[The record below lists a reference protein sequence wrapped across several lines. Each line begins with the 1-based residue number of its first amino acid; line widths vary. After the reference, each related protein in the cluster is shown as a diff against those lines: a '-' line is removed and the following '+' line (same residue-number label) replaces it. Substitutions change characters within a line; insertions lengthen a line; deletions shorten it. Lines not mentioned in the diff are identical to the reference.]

1 MKYNELEP
9 LVIQWAENK
18 GILEKATALTQ
29 IEKTQ
34 EELDETREA
43 LFWDSKNVLQYENSK
58 GKLVNTK
65 EEVKDGY
72 GDQLVTLII
81 GAHMN
86 GLKLEDCLEAAYNV
100 ISKRKG
106 SMIGGQ
112 FVKDEN

>member
-1 MKYNELEP
+1 MQYKELEP
-9 LVIQWAENK
+9 LVIQWAKEK

-34 EELDETREA
+34 EELDETRDA
-43 LFWDSKNVLQYENSK
+43 LWWDSKNVLQYENSK

-65 EEVKDGY
+65 EEIKDGY

-86 GLKLEDCLEAAYNV
+86 GLKLEDCLGTAYKV
-100 ISKRKG
+100 ISKRTG
-106 SMIGGQ
+106 SMINGQ
-112 FVKDEN
+112 FVKN

>member
-1 MKYNELEP
+1 MQYKELEP
-9 LVIQWAENK
+9 LVIQWAKEK

-34 EELDETREA
+34 EELDETRDA
-43 LFWDSKNVLQYENSK
+43 LWWDSKNVLQYENSK

-65 EEVKDGY
+65 EEIKDGY

-86 GLKLEDCLEAAYNV
+86 GLKLEDCVGTAYNV
-100 ISKRKG
+100 ISKRTG
-106 SMIGGQ
+106 SMINGQ
-112 FVKDEN
+112 FVKN